1 MMLNSGDSSVD
12 KDFVSN
18 LVRLACEGAKADGA
32 TLYLVDRSKKFL
44 EPYVVH
50 NLAQSYI
57 DGVGKVEV
65 GTQCCGRAVQF
76 KKPWIVADMFTDPL
90 FKDGLKG
97 ALESEIRAGFSVP
110 VIDPNGEAIGS
121 LGCHYKQPRTPSDYE
136 IERNA
141 IFATLIAHTLA
152 WGPKAKKGVER
163 YSGSSAASRQALQS
177 QKGFD

>member
-1 MMLNSGDSSVD
+1 MD
-12 KDFVSN
+12 KGFVSN

-50 NLAQSYI
+50 NLPQSYI
-57 DGVGKVEV
+57 DGIGKVEV

-90 FKDGLKG
+90 FKDGVKG
-97 ALESEIRAGFSVP
+97 ALKSDIRAGFSVP

-141 IFATLIAHTLA
+141 IFATLIAHTFA
-152 WGPKAKKGVER
+152 WLPKP
-163 YSGSSAASRQALQS
+163 SGSVEMHIPASGMVKSSAKTR
-177 QKGFD
+177 K